1 MVASTHHLVTHDGL
15 DLHVTTYGRED
26 ADVAVVLAHCWTA
39 DEEDWHYQVHDL
51 LAAYGDRLRIVTWD
65 HRGHGRSQAAPERA
79 CTIENLAVDMGD
91 VIDTFAPHGRLVLAG
106 HSIGGMTMT
115 ALPQVRPE
123 LVDRVAG
130 LLFVS
135 TSAGEL
141 DTVTLGLPEVGP
153 LLRARIPAVLALR
166 ARLYSRANRRRTPSI
181 ERQVVNRFL
190 FGTPLR
196 LRDAGLVVDQIIN
209 CPPATMSGFYR
220 DFMTHERASVLK
232 AYDGVPTRVLVGT
245 RDLLTPPH
253 HGRRLAASID
263 GARFLTV
270 PGAGHMLPLERDE
283 LVSAQLMELIEG
295 AVATISSTPQAPL
308 TA

>member
-1 MVASTHHLVTHDGL
+1 MAATTHRLVTHDGL

-26 ADVAVVLAHCWTA
+26 AEVAVLLAHCWTA
-39 DEEDWHYQVHDL
+39 DEQDWHYQVHDL
-51 LAAYGDRLRIVTWD
+51 LAAYGPELRIVTWD
-65 HRGHGRSQAAPERA
+65 HRGHGHSQAAPERA

-91 VIDTFAPHGRLVLAG
+91 IIDTFAPSGRLVLAG

-115 ALPQVRPE
+115 ALPQVRPD
-123 LVDRVAG
+123 LVDRVAA

-135 TSAGEL
+135 TSSGDL
-141 DTVTLGLPEVGP
+141 DTVTLGLPKAGP
-153 LLRARIPAVLALR
+153 IVSSRIPFVLATR

-181 ERQVVNRFL
+181 ERQVVNRLL
-190 FGTPLR
+190 FGSPLR

-220 DFMTHERASVLK
+220 DCMVHDRASALK
-232 AYDGVPTRVLVGT
+232 AYDGLPTRVLVGT

-253 HGRRLAASID
+253 HGRKLAAAID
-263 GARFLTV
+263 GARFITV

-283 LVSAQLMELIEG
+283 FVSEQLVAMIETARAGVDVRVG
-295 AVATISSTPQAPL
+295 AR
-308 TA
+308 